1 MNVFFQISFTIIEYR
16 RSKKASN
23 LKQKIMKKI
32 IFGIFAT
39 LSLCQTINA
48 QDLKAVSG
56 RISYGDQYLE
66 LPTEMKS
73 DKIYS
78 ANSAE
83 FLKIEAYSEELNGS
97 IIILT
102 DSKQQIIGITL
113 PPTTTAEKA
122 TKYYTCFKKAWA
134 DGTGLMGYL
143 ECCGSN

>member
-1 MNVFFQISFTIIEYR
+1 
-16 RSKKASN
+16 
-23 LKQKIMKKI
+23 MKKI

-39 LSLCQTINA
+39 LFLCQSINA
-48 QDLKAVSG
+48 QDLKVVSG
-56 RISYGDQYLE
+56 RISYGDQYIE

-73 DKIYS
+73 DKIFS
-78 ANSAE
+78 ANSSD
-83 FLKIEAYSEELNGS
+83 FLKTEAYSEELNGS
-97 IIILT
+97 IIIFT

-113 PPTTTAEKA
+113 PPTTTAEKV